1 MQEEPPALTRVAHAQ
16 KGEPD
21 INRIV
26 SRRSIQV
33 VISVLCTAIPGLPLA
48 ACGPASAGSPGP
60 TEVRVGYLPNMT
72 NAPAL
77 VALEHGHFSARL
89 GTGARLSGQAFSAGP
104 AEVEA
109 IFGGA
114 IDVGFLGPNPAINAY
129 ARSHGDAL
137 RVVAGASSGGASLVV
152 RPGARIK
159 AAADL
164 KGRTIASPE
173 LGNTQDV
180 ALRAYL
186 ADHGFRTEPDGS
198 GDVKV
203 LTSDN
208 ATTLQLFRQG
218 QVDGAWLP
226 EPWASRVVLEAGGT
240 RLLDE
245 RELWPGGD
253 FPTTVVVASRSFLEA
268 HPRAVEAILEG
279 ELDGLEYM
287 VKEPAA
293 ARALVDRVIKR
304 QTGKALKPA
313 TRDAA
318 WERVSFTADPLSE
331 AFNRDAGNA
340 VRTHLSRKSS
350 LEDLFDL
357 RALNR
362 VLRARG
368 NPPVTASGLG
378 KE

>member
-1 MQEEPPALTRVAHAQ
+1 V
-16 KGEPD
+16 
-21 INRIV
+21 
-26 SRRSIQV
+26 
-33 VISVLCTAIPGLPLA
+33 PLA
-48 ACGPASAGSPGP
+48 ACGSNPGP
-60 TEVRVGYLPNMT
+60 GAAQVRIGYLPNMT
-72 NAPAL
+72 NAAAL
-77 VALEHGHFSARL
+77 VAIQHDYFSARL
-89 GTGARLSGQAFSAGP
+89 GGGARVSAQAFGAGP

-114 IDVGFLGPNPAINAY
+114 IDIGFLGPNPAINAY

-159 AAADL
+159 GAADL

-186 ADHGFRTEPDGS
+186 AEHGFHTEPDGS

-208 ATTLQLFRQG
+208 ATTFQLFRQG

-226 EPWASRVVLEAGGT
+226 EPWASRLVLEAGGT

-245 RELWPGGD
+245 RDLWPSRE
-253 FPTTVVVASRSFLEA
+253 FPTTVVVASRSFLAA
-268 HPRAVEAILEG
+268 HPGTVEKLLQG
-279 ELDGLEYM
+279 ELDALDYM
-287 VKEPAA
+287 ARDPAA
-293 ARALVDRVIKR
+293 ARALVELAIKK
-304 QTGKALKPA
+304 QTGRALKPV

-318 WERVSFTADPLSE
+318 WERLDFTVDPLSE
-331 AFNRDAGNA
+331 SFRTDAQNA
-340 VRTHLSRKSS
+340 VRARLSRVSNI
-350 LEDLFDL
+350 EGIFDL
-357 RALNR
+357 RPLNR
-362 VLRARG
+362 ALRARG
-368 NPPVTASGLG
+368 NPPVTAGGLG